1 MRGFNIVDIDCEV
14 YGPVDEKFYAEMLQ
28 EGMRL
33 VNLFGDNGLVMLNRD
48 LNRLNRRLIA
58 NRDTDIYEELAEQ
71 ARALRNVIEDV
82 MR

>member
-1 MRGFNIVDIDCEV
+1 MRGFNIVDIDCGL
-14 YGPVDEKFYAEMLQ
+14 YGPIDNEFYAEMLQ

-48 LNRLNRRLIA
+48 LNRLNRRLVA
-58 NRDTDIYEELAEQ
+58 NKDTEMYDELAEQ
-71 ARALRNVIEDV
+71 ARALHQVIEDV

>member
-14 YGPVDEKFYAEMLQ
+14 CGPVDEKFYAEMLQ
-28 EGMRL
+28 EGTRL

-58 NRDTDIYEELAEQ
+58 NRDTDMYEELATQ
-71 ARALRNVIEDV
+71 ARALHNVIEDV

>member
-14 YGPVDEKFYAEMLQ
+14 YGPVDEEFYAEMLQ

-58 NRDTDIYEELAEQ
+58 NRDTDMYEELAEQ

>member
-1 MRGFNIVDIDCEV
+1 MRGFNIVDIDCEA
-14 YGPVDEKFYAEMLQ
+14 YGPVDEEFYAEMLQ

-58 NRDTDIYEELAEQ
+58 NRDTDMYEELAEQ
-71 ARALRNVIEDV
+71 TRALRNVIEDV

>member
-1 MRGFNIVDIDCEV
+1 MRGFNIVDIDCGL
-14 YGPVDEKFYAEMLQ
+14 YGQIDNEFYAEMLQ

-48 LNRLNRRLIA
+48 LTRLNRRLVA
-58 NRDTDIYEELAEQ
+58 NKGTDMYDELAEQ
-71 ARALRNVIEDV
+71 ARALRQVIEDV